1 MKFYRNSL
9 TSPERKF
16 HNLFLNERT
25 ARFGKMLKPCIN
37 VKRGFTLTELMI
49 VIAIISIVATIGGV
63 AFNKELPHYRLRG
76 DTRTLASSLIMA
88 RMKATSAGLQYA
100 IAFDLDA
107 GPQKYVLQEGN
118 ASSGSTSWTDQ
129 PYQRQLSASVSIAQ
143 VTDDGGAKTSGTAR
157 IVCNPNGSSGT
168 GEVFLG
174 SVVDGYKVVL
184 SPATGRVQTIKGW

>member
-1 MKFYRNSL
+1 MKFYRNDFTPGGKETHHFCL
-9 TSPERKF
+9 GEQTSKF
-16 HNLFLNERT
+16 GQL
-25 ARFGKMLKPCIN
+25 LKPCLN
-37 VKRGFTLTELMI
+37 VIRGFTLIELMI

-76 DTRTLASSLIMA
+76 DTRTVASSLIMA

-107 GPQKYVLQEGN
+107 SPQKYVLQQGN

-129 PYQRQLSASVSIAQ
+129 PYQRGLSATVSIAQ

-174 SVVDGYKVVL
+174 SVADGYKVVL